1 VERFFINLSARPA
14 SSEIIVVRGWPVSLL
29 PDRGGRSL
37 SAVFTQAGALD
48 VAREVS
54 ELTSGAPVMELPD
67 RDEAKSL
74 EIAEKGYQWLAG
86 LQLGRHDTVLGVG
99 GGAVT
104 DTAGFIGATWL
115 RGVEVVLVPTTL
127 LGAVDAA
134 IGGKTGINLAGKNLV
149 GAFHLPSRVVINL
162 KVLDQVPY
170 ELRLEGTAEALK
182 AGLVGDPKLV
192 EVYESHG
199 LAAPLDEV
207 VPKAVAVKVDV
218 VNNDYREDGRRAIL
232 NFGHTI
238 GHAVEIAGAMPHGF
252 AVAVGMV
259 AAGAVSSAKYGFSN
273 DWLTNLIGNLGLPVS
288 VDGVSADLVFELIGR
303 DKKRSAGGTRM
314 VLLRAVGDPVVEVVG
329 HDDVML
335 GMRAVGI
342 GE

>member
-1 VERFFINLSARPA
+1 M
-14 SSEIIVVRGWPVSLL
+14 SLL
-29 PDRGGRSL
+29 PDRDDRSL

-54 ELTSGAPVMELPD
+54 EPLSGAPVMELPD
-67 RDEAKSL
+67 RDQAKSL
-74 EIAEKGYQWLAG
+74 EVAEKAYQWLAG
-86 LQLGRHDTVLGVG
+86 LQLGRHDTILGVG

-104 DTAGFIGATWL
+104 DMAGFIGATWL

-134 IGGKTGINLAGKNLV
+134 IGGKTGINLEGKNLV

-162 KVLDQVPY
+162 EVLDRVPY

-192 EVYESHG
+192 EVYERHG

-232 NFGHTI
+232 NFGHTL
-238 GHAVEIAGAMPHGF
+238 GHAVEIAGSIPHGF

-259 AAGAVSSAKYGFSN
+259 AAGAVSSAKYGFSS
-273 DWLTNLIGNLGLPVS
+273 DWLTNLIAKLGLPVS
-288 VDGVSADLVFELIGR
+288 VDGVAADLVLELIGR
-303 DKKRSAGGTRM
+303 DKKRSAEGTRM
-314 VLLRAVGDPVVEVVG
+314 VLLRAVGDPVVELVG
-329 HDDVML
+329 HDDVIL

-342 GE
+342 D